1 MGLLSWLFPS
11 PADRVNRARRLL
23 DEGQPARARDEV
35 EGVEGAEADAVRAD
49 ARRGLMRLNLTL
61 ARQYAEGGGFN
72 QAEDHLALAEE
83 HADPGDPELREGRR
97 VVREARAS
105 EANTTRPA
113 PVRHKEGDD
122 PIFSLPPDD
131 PRLRYALML
140 EGWPDALRLKVA
152 ELGPEFAQAAM
163 LTDDGDPVQA
173 VQRLSPFTE
182 REPAAL
188 FERAKALRALNHH
201 SLAAQDLT
209 EFARWFGH
217 QTIGA
222 ANTAVMLVESLASG
236 NQLDDALA
244 VCESQLKDR
253 PDDLTLGMLRAS
265 IFEVQGKLAEADEAA
280 RRLARKHAKQP
291 ALYRL
296 MARCRLRAGKRLEA
310 MQALEMGLQ
319 TCCESGKSGSLPFD
333 VEAGR
338 MLAQLYLEDR
348 IEPERAMEL
357 VGQVKA
363 NLEKPGWFESYLDAL
378 IARNLDEHHLP
389 RLLRALSIDL
399 PPDDPRRPLLMRSFG
414 ESALTAAS

>member
-11 PADRVNRARRLL
+11 PADRVQRARRLL

-35 EGVEGAEADAVRAD
+35 EGVEGPDADAVRAD

-61 ARQYAEGGGFN
+61 ARQYAEGGGFA
-72 QAEDHLALAEE
+72 QAEDHLSLAEE
-83 HADPGDPELREGRR
+83 HAEPGDPELREGRR

-105 EANTTRPA
+105 AANAPRPA
-113 PVRHKEGDD
+113 PVRHQEGDD

-163 LTDDGDPVQA
+163 LTDDGDPASA
-173 VQRLSPFTE
+173 VHLLTPFVE

-188 FERAKALRALNHH
+188 FERAKALRAMNHH
-201 SLAAQDLT
+201 SLAAQDLA

-222 ANTAVMLVESLASG
+222 ASTAVMLVESLASG

-244 VCESQLKDR
+244 VCEAQLKDR

-280 RRLARKHAKQP
+280 RRLARKHPKQP

-319 TCCESGKSGSLPFD
+319 TCCESGKCDRVPFD

-348 IEPERAMEL
+348 LEPERAVEL

-363 NLEKPGWFESYLDAL
+363 NLEKSGWFESYLDAL
-378 IARNLDEHHLP
+378 IARNRDEHHLP

-399 PPDDPRRPLLMRSFG
+399 PPDDPRRPLLIRSFG
-414 ESALTAAS
+414 ESALSAPS

>member
-11 PADRVNRARRLL
+11 PADRVSRARRLL

-49 ARRGLMRLNLTL
+49 ARRGLMRLNLSL
-61 ARQYAEGGGFN
+61 ARQYAEGGGFH

-105 EANTTRPA
+105 EANAPRPA

-182 REPAAL
+182 QEPAAL
-188 FERAKALRALNHH
+188 FERAKALRALTPPKT
-201 SLAAQDLT
+201 S
-209 EFARWFGH
+209 
-217 QTIGA
+217 
-222 ANTAVMLVESLASG
+222 ASSP
-236 NQLDDALA
+236 ASSA
-244 VCESQLKDR
+244 TR
-253 PDDLTLGMLRAS
+253 PS
-265 IFEVQGKLAEADEAA
+265 A
-280 RRLARKHAKQP
+280 RR
-291 ALYRL
+291 
-296 MARCRLRAGKRLEA
+296 
-310 MQALEMGLQ
+310 
-319 TCCESGKSGSLPFD
+319 T
-333 VEAGR
+333 
-338 MLAQLYLEDR
+338 
-348 IEPERAMEL
+348 
-357 VGQVKA
+357 
-363 NLEKPGWFESYLDAL
+363 
-378 IARNLDEHHLP
+378 
-389 RLLRALSIDL
+389 
-399 PPDDPRRPLLMRSFG
+399 PP
-414 ESALTAAS
+414 

>member
-11 PADRVNRARRLL
+11 PADRVERARRLL

-61 ARQYAEGGGFN
+61 ARQYAEGGGF
-72 QAEDHLALAEE
+72 A
-83 HADPGDPELREGRR
+83 PGRGAPQPSPKSTPSRAIWSS
-97 VVREARAS
+97 ARAAGWCVRPARRA
-105 EANTTRPA
+105 ANAPRPA

-209 EFARWFGH
+209 EFAR
-217 QTIGA
+217 
-222 ANTAVMLVESLASG
+222 VV
-236 NQLDDALA
+236 
-244 VCESQLKDR
+244 R
-253 PDDLTLGMLRAS
+253 PPDHRRGEHRGDVGR
-265 IFEVQGKLAEADEAA
+265 EPRQRKPA
-280 RRLARKHAKQP
+280 RR
-291 ALYRL
+291 RL
-296 MARCRLRAGKRLEA
+296 
-310 MQALEMGLQ
+310 
-319 TCCESGKSGSLPFD
+319 
-333 VEAGR
+333 GR
-338 MLAQLYLEDR
+338 
-348 IEPERAMEL
+348 
-357 VGQVKA
+357 V
-363 NLEKPGWFESYLDAL
+363 
-378 IARNLDEHHLP
+378 
-389 RLLRALSIDL
+389 
-399 PPDDPRRPLLMRSFG
+399 
-414 ESALTAAS
+414 